1 MPRLS
6 GRLRTTKLSQTSDN
20 RLRSLAL
27 RHIILT
33 MAEVSRKEKLKKA
46 VKVFFTSLGISSVAF
61 GGGFVVLPMLRKTY
75 VDKYKWVTDD
85 DMDNYI
91 ALAQACPGTIA
102 GNTTMLIGFQ
112 VAGLLG
118 SLLAMIA
125 SIIPPLAIITV
136 LSILY
141 HNFIE
146 NVYVGYL
153 MSGMRAAAAAVIIS
167 LVCDMAK
174 PFFKHKNLFE
184 IALFIL
190 GFCLAFLTDISVIFI
205 ILGAAVIGIIF
216 TYIKLAVERKK
227 AQKANNSD
235 KEGGE

>member
-1 MPRLS
+1 
-6 GRLRTTKLSQTSDN
+6 
-20 RLRSLAL
+20 
-27 RHIILT
+27 
-33 MAEVSRKEKLKKA
+33 MAEDSRKVKLKKA

-75 VDKYKWVTDD
+75 VDKYKWVSDE

-112 VAGLLG
+112 VAGFLG
-118 SLLAMIA
+118 SMLAMIA
-125 SIIPPLAIITV
+125 SIIPPLVIITV

-141 HNFIE
+141 HNFID

-167 LVCDMAK
+167 LVWDMAK
-174 PFFKHKNLFE
+174 PFFKHRNLFE
-184 IALFIL
+184 IALFAA

-205 ILGAAVIGIIF
+205 ILGAAVAGIVF
-216 TYIKLAVERKK
+216 TYIKLAVEKK
-227 AQKANNSD
+227 KSANTD
-235 KEGGE
+235 KPDGEGGE